1 MKIVVCPRLFSF
13 KASLVDS
20 EAFALIC
27 YRYIE
32 LNPVRANMVQ
42 HPAEYPWSRYR
53 RNALGH
59 DDALITPHY
68 LYEDLGDLDES
79 RQARYQKL
87 FEAHIDHKTIDDV
100 RQCANKAWV
109 LGSDYFKAKIELQ
122 LNRRA
127 KPSSR
132 GGDRRSNEF
141 KNVNFN
147 GV

>member
-1 MKIVVCPRLFSF
+1 M
-13 KASLVDS
+13 
-20 EAFALIC
+20 
-27 YRYIE
+27 
-32 LNPVRANMVQ
+32 
-42 HPAEYPWSRYR
+42 
-53 RNALGH
+53 
-59 DDALITPHY
+59 ITPHY
-68 LYEDLGDLDES
+68 LYEALGNLDVT
-79 RQARYQKL
+79 RQANYKAL
-87 FEAHIDHKTIDDV
+87 FEAHIDHKTIDEV

-127 KPSSR
+127 KPSDR